1 MRESVRA
8 TLCFYGDGFHKSAA
22 RLLAIAGFYIHML
35 APEAL
40 RAVVRVARA
49 LHARAALLADKV
61 LFCSDK
67 THIPMRIRQ
76 G

>member
-8 TLCFYGDGFHKSAA
+8 TLCFYGDGLHKPAA
-22 RLLAIAGFYIHML
+22 LFGAVAGVHIHML